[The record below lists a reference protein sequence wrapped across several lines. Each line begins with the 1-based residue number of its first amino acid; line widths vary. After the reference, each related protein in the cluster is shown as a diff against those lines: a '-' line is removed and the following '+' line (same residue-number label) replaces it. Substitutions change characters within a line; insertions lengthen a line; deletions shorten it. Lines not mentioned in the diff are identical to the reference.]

1 MKKFSKFWN
10 NRLLVC
16 LTGLWAVCFLLYA
29 FYFHD
34 VHREWASHLPWI
46 FPDFFFEVFKGFL
59 VFVLFPWLI
68 FWVTVHTFMMLK
80 EVDKR

>member
-1 MKKFSKFWN
+1 MNKLSKSWN
-10 NRLLVC
+10 NLLLVR

-34 VHREWASHLPWI
+34 VHREWATHLPWV
-46 FPDFFFEVFKGFL
+46 FPDFLFEVFQGFL

-68 FWVTVHTFMMLK
+68 FWITVHIFLMLW
-80 EVDKR
+80 VGDRR